1 MQRRHK
7 WRGKPASKS
16 CRYPTASI
24 AALVCGPEPCVF
36 ERLPQLLPMALV
48 TGLTGLWAVSPTVAV
63 KVQGSA
69 VLLQPD
75 SRVGFYARSAGQV
88 QQLRRQVGD
97 AVKEGDVLLSI
108 DRVDQSAPGAGAVGA
123 NPAALVSQLAAI
135 DRQRQA
141 IDAQIQNLRT
151 GNKPVG
157 QQLKA
162 LENLRHQEV
171 IPRYSPLWVGAQD
184 LYLRN
189 QSSIEALEAQRAQ
202 LDASR
207 AVLVGQQ
214 DSLLVL
220 APRSGRLLSL
230 SVNPGQA
237 LLPGQR
243 LGTIGPGP
251 DQTSRPRRAIALF
264 SDADAAR
271 LRSGMAIQLDPLLQT
286 RDRYG
291 GSSQRYGLLE
301 GRITAISPATADLA
315 EVSRAVGDSELA
327 ASLISR
333 SRQAAFG
340 EGGDPMATAGDR
352 ITTPVVLV
360 SLQMQQAPTP
370 SGLRWSGGRGP
381 NLQLENGTPA
391 KAKVEVERRPPIS
404 FVLPFLRWL
413 GGTDR

>member
-1 MQRRHK
+1 M
-7 WRGKPASKS
+7 S
-16 CRYPTASI
+16 
-24 AALVCGPEPCVF
+24 
-36 ERLPQLLPMALV
+36 
-48 TGLTGLWAVSPTVAV
+48 GLTGLWAVSPSVAV
-63 KVQGSA
+63 KVDGSA

-88 QQLRRQVGD
+88 QQLHRRVGD
-97 AVKEGDVLLSI
+97 AVRQGDVLLSI
-108 DRVDQSAPGAGAVGA
+108 DRVDQSAPGAGTVGN
-123 NPAALVSQLAAI
+123 NPAALQSQLASI

-141 IDAQIQNLRT
+141 IDAQIHNLRT
-151 GNKPVG
+151 GNRPVG

-162 LENLRHQEV
+162 LESLRQQEV

-189 QSSIEALEAQRAQ
+189 QSTIQGLEAQRAQ

-220 APRSGRLLSL
+220 APRSGRLLNL
-230 SVNPGQA
+230 SVSPAQA
-237 LLPGQR
+237 VLPGQR

-251 DQTSRPRRAIALF
+251 DQTTQPRHAIALF

-271 LRSGMAIQLDPLLQT
+271 LRTGMAIQLDPLLQS

-291 GSSQRYGLLE
+291 GTAQRYGLLE

-340 EGGDPMATAGDR
+340 EGGDPLATAGDR

-360 SLQMQQAPTP
+360 SLLMEQAPTP

-381 NLQLENGTPA
+381 DLPLENGTPA
-391 KAKVEVERRPPIS
+391 KAKVAVERRAPIS
-404 FVLPFLRWL
+404 FLLPFLRWL
-413 GGTDR
+413 GGTDQ